1 MKDMYN
7 DRTKSNAQLIS
18 TQNSYPEQIN
28 KIRYN
33 YEEYGGIINPLNI
46 KLKPKNKMNILPYK
60 PIQNQKQLSSEL
72 NYQVICII
80 ILVSFV
86 LGFASFLLVHFL
98 QKSESKSN
106 IITATFIGKEKK
118 IIVLFNEKFEKL
130 IDKIILKEDKNSLR
144 HLDQEISSRIYNNTN
159 NKDSIEIDL
168 IFKSS
173 ILDLSYMFEGCS
185 NLTKIVLSNISSSN
199 INNLSNM
206 FANCYNLEEINLE
219 SFDTSKVKR
228 MDGLFKGCNNLPGI
242 IGLEQ
247 LDTSSLN
254 NITGM
259 FVNCGNIFYIN
270 LSSFDLD
277 KIAEKE
283 NVFDNNSNL
292 QYIDLRNSKNI
303 INYINKIFNIEFI
316 KKNNQSRHFGGGIR
330 CRGR

>member
-98 QKSESKSN
+98 QKSESKSHK
-106 IITATFIGKEKK
+106 ITITLSGDEK
-118 IIVLFNEKFEKL
+118 IFLFNKKFEKL

-144 HLDQEISSRIYNNTN
+144 HLDQELSSRIYNNPN
-159 NKDSIEIDL
+159 NNDRIEIDL

-173 ILDLSYMFEGCS
+173 IIDLSYMFEGCS
-185 NLTKIVLSNISSSN
+185 NLIEIDLTNITSSD
-199 INNLSNM
+199 IDNLSNM
-206 FANCYNLEEINLE
+206 FTNCSNLKKINLTK
-219 SFDTSKVKR
+219 FDTSKVKR
-228 MDGLFKGCNNLPGI
+228 MDGLFKGCNNLSDI

-259 FVNCGNIFYIN
+259 FVNCEKLFSIN
-270 LSSFDLD
+270 L
-277 KIAEKE
+277 
-283 NVFDNNSNL
+283 
-292 QYIDLRNSKNI
+292 
-303 INYINKIFNIEFI
+303 
-316 KKNNQSRHFGGGIR
+316 
-330 CRGR
+330 